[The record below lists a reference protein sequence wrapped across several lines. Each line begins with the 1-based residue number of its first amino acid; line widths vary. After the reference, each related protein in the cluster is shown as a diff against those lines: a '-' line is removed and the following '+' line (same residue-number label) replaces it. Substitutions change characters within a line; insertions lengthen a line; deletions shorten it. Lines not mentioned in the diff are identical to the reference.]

1 MGFDN
6 PPNEVLHSVEVIEK
20 TEEKELIVTENK
32 FSDTQLLDMEM
43 EKQLKS
49 TNEDDENEPNQADGT
64 NRILDTN
71 THPTP
76 RTSISISTPTLTSS
90 STSTSTL
97 PNDKK
102 GGKNMFTISK

>member
-1 MGFDN
+1 
-6 PPNEVLHSVEVIEK
+6 
-20 TEEKELIVTENK
+20 
-32 FSDTQLLDMEM
+32 MEI

-64 NRILDTN
+64 NQISDTN

-90 STSTSTL
+90 
-97 PNDKK
+97 
-102 GGKNMFTISK
+102 